1 MIPKIGAKVILTML
15 DDPEDPDRSMYIT
28 AVGRAAND
36 GSGDLFVMLSPT
48 PQRATPQKPRCLSP
62 GPDEV
67 MVLLEH
73 FNNDVERYMVVS
85 RD

>member
-1 MIPKIGAKVILTML
+1 MIPRIGAKVILAML
-15 DDPEDPDRSMYIT
+15 DEPEDPDRVMFIT
-28 AVGRAAND
+28 AVGRAAGD

-48 PQRATPQKPRCLSP
+48 PQRVAPQKPRCLSP

-73 FNNDVERYMVVS
+73 FNDGERYTVV
-85 RD
+85 RL